1 MLVTDVVFH
10 ATNEVIT
17 EMKKFEILVSGGI
30 VILQSFNTGDIKKVV
45 QDIECVALACFC

>member
-17 EMKKFEILVSGGI
+17 EMEKFKILVSSWI
-30 VILQSFNTGDIKKVV
+30 VLLQSFNTGDIKKVV
-45 QDIECVALACFC
+45 QGIECVALACSC